1 LRENNLLVPS
11 MNPLVTISIPIF
23 KCEKFIIRC
32 LESVKNQ
39 TYKNL
44 EIILVNDCTTDD
56 SMNLIRNFMA
66 AHEDLNIKIIEL
78 KENSGLS
85 VVRNTGIK
93 AASGEYLFFLDSDD
107 EITPNCIQLLV
118 ENAKK
123 TDAQII
129 IAQNRWINTFDH
141 TTKDFGFPTIA
152 GKKYYDSNIEI
163 FSVYSK
169 GGFPSSSWNKL
180 FKRDFI
186 VDNEIYF
193 VPGLYA
199 QDELWFFHLLL
210 KTETLAI
217 IDDITYLYYLH
228 GESVIFN
235 RTKKNF
241 ENYITILEYFSKS
254 YNEQK
259 NPVLKAMIKSKIAL
273 FKEMVLVMQWKALK
287 DKEYLKTNI
296 SRMKKLTRL
305 NLSDYFSSK
314 FSLDVKKKNFF
325 HNIPSGLAVKLFIWR
340 FER

>member
-1 LRENNLLVPS
+1 

-44 EIILVNDCTTDD
+44 EIVLVNDCTPDD
-56 SMNLIRNFMA
+56 SMLLVKNFMDA
-66 AHEDLNIKIIEL
+66 NPDLTIKIIEHQ
-78 KENSGLS
+78 ENSGLS
-85 VVRNTGIK
+85 VVRNNGIK
-93 AASGEYLFFLDSDD
+93 ASTGKYLFFLDSDD
-107 EITPNCIQLLV
+107 EITTDCIELLV
-118 ENAKK
+118 KKAEK

-129 IAQNRWINTFDH
+129 IAQNRWINTFDN
-141 TTKDFGFPTIA
+141 TTKDFGFPTITE
-152 GKKYYDSNIEI
+152 KKYYDNNLEI

-186 VDNEIYF
+186 VDNQIYF
-193 VPGLYA
+193 VPGLFA

-210 KTETLAI
+210 KTDTLAI

-235 RTKKNF
+235 RKKKNF
-241 ENYITILEYFSKS
+241 ENYLTILEYLTKS
-254 YNEQK
+254 YKEEK
-259 NPVLKAMIKSKIAL
+259 NSELKMLIKNKIIL

-296 SRMKKLTRL
+296 LRMQKLVRL
-305 NLSDYFSSK
+305 NFSDYFSSK
-314 FSLDVKKKNFF
+314 YSSDVKKKNFF
-325 HNIPSGLAVKLFIWR
+325 HNIPAGLAVKLFIWR

>member
-1 LRENNLLVPS
+1 

-44 EIILVNDCTTDD
+44 EIVLVNDCTPDD
-56 SMNLIRNFMA
+56 SMLLVKNFMDA
-66 AHEDLNIKIIEL
+66 NLDLTINIIEHQ
-78 KENSGLS
+78 ENSGLS
-85 VVRNTGIK
+85 VVRNNGIK
-93 AASGEYLFFLDSDD
+93 ASTGKYLFFLDSDD
-107 EITPNCIQLLV
+107 EITTDCIELLV
-118 ENAKK
+118 KKAEK

-129 IAQNRWINTFDH
+129 IAQNRWINTFDN
-141 TTKDFGFPTIA
+141 TTKDFGFPTITE
-152 GKKYYDSNIEI
+152 KKYYDNNLEI

-180 FKRDFI
+180 FKKDFI
-186 VDNEIYF
+186 VDNQIYF
-193 VPGLYA
+193 VPGLFA

-210 KTETLAI
+210 KTDTLAI

-235 RTKKNF
+235 RKKKNF
-241 ENYITILEYFSKS
+241 ENYLTILEYLTKS
-254 YNEQK
+254 YKEEKKSELKMLIK
-259 NPVLKAMIKSKIAL
+259 NKIIL

-296 SRMKKLTRL
+296 SRMQKLVRL

-314 FSLDVKKKNFF
+314 YSLDVKKKNFF
-325 HNIPSGLAVKLFIWR
+325 HNIPADLAVKLFIWR

>member
-1 LRENNLLVPS
+1 

-44 EIILVNDCTTDD
+44 EIVLVNDCTPDD
-56 SMNLIRNFMA
+56 SMLLVKNFMDA
-66 AHEDLNIKIIEL
+66 NPDLTIKIIEHQ
-78 KENSGLS
+78 ENSGLS
-85 VVRNTGIK
+85 VVRNNGIK
-93 AASGEYLFFLDSDD
+93 ASTGKYLFFLDSDD
-107 EITPNCIQLLV
+107 EITTDCIELLV
-118 ENAKK
+118 EKAEK

-129 IAQNRWINTFDH
+129 IAQNRWINTFEN
-141 TTKDFGFPTIA
+141 TTKDFGFPTITE
-152 GKKYYDSNIEI
+152 KKYYDNNLEI

-186 VDNEIYF
+186 VDNQIYF
-193 VPGLYA
+193 VPGLFA

-210 KTETLAI
+210 KTDTLAI

-235 RTKKNF
+235 RKKKNF
-241 ENYITILEYFSKS
+241 ENYLTILEYLTKS
-254 YNEQK
+254 YKEEK
-259 NPVLKAMIKSKIAL
+259 NSELKTLIKNKIIL

-296 SRMKKLTRL
+296 LRMQKLVRL

-314 FSLDVKKKNFF
+314 YSLDVKKKNFF
-325 HNIPSGLAVKLFIWR
+325 HNIPAGLAVKLFIWR

>member
-1 LRENNLLVPS
+1 

-44 EIILVNDCTTDD
+44 EIVLVNDCTPDD
-56 SMNLIRNFMA
+56 SMLLVKNFMDA
-66 AHEDLNIKIIEL
+66 NPDLTIKIIEHQ
-78 KENSGLS
+78 ENSGLS
-85 VVRNTGIK
+85 VVRNNGIK
-93 AASGEYLFFLDSDD
+93 ASTGKYLFFLDSDD
-107 EITPNCIQLLV
+107 EITTDCIELLV
-118 ENAKK
+118 EKAEK

-129 IAQNRWINTFDH
+129 IAQNRWINTFEN
-141 TTKDFGFPTIA
+141 TTKDFGFPTITE
-152 GKKYYDSNIEI
+152 KKYYDNNLEI

-186 VDNEIYF
+186 VDNQIYF
-193 VPGLYA
+193 VPGLFA

-210 KTETLAI
+210 KTDTLAI

-235 RTKKNF
+235 RKKKNF
-241 ENYITILEYFSKS
+241 ENYLTILEYLTKS
-254 YNEQK
+254 YKEEK
-259 NPVLKAMIKSKIAL
+259 NSELKMLIKNKIIL

-296 SRMKKLTRL
+296 SRMQKLVRL

-314 FSLDVKKKNFF
+314 YSLDVKKKNFF
-325 HNIPSGLAVKLFIWR
+325 HNIPADLALKLFIWR

>member
-1 LRENNLLVPS
+1 
-11 MNPLVTISIPIF
+11 MNPLVTVSIPIF

-44 EIILVNDCTTDD
+44 EIILVNDFTPDN
-56 SMNLIRNFMA
+56 SMSLIRNFMEA
-66 AHEDLNIKIIEL
+66 NPDLNIKIIEH
-78 KENSGLS
+78 EVNSGLS
-85 VVRNTGIK
+85 VVRNNGIK
-93 AASGEYLFFLDSDD
+93 ASTGKYLFFLDSDD
-107 EITPNCIQLLV
+107 EITADCIHLLV
-118 ENAKK
+118 ENAQK

-129 IAQNRWINTFDH
+129 IGQNRWINTFDNS
-141 TTKDFGFPTIA
+141 TKDFGFPTIA
-152 GKKYYDSNIEI
+152 EKKYYDNNLEI

-193 VPGLYA
+193 VPGLFA

-210 KTETLAI
+210 KAETLAI

-235 RTKKNF
+235 RKKKNF
-241 ENYITILEYFSKS
+241 ENYLTILEYLTKS
-254 YNEQK
+254 YKEQE
-259 NPVLKAMIKSKIAL
+259 NRLLKPLIKSKIVL

-287 DKEYLKTNI
+287 EKEYLKI
-296 SRMKKLTRL
+296 K
-305 NLSDYFSSK
+305 YFK
-314 FSLDVKKKNFF
+314 NAETCEINFF
-325 HNIPSGLAVKLFIWR
+325 
-340 FER
+340 

>member
-1 LRENNLLVPS
+1 

-44 EIILVNDCTTDD
+44 EIVLVNDCTPDD
-56 SMNLIRNFMA
+56 SMLLVKNFMDA
-66 AHEDLNIKIIEL
+66 NPDLTIKIIEHQ
-78 KENSGLS
+78 ENSGLS
-85 VVRNTGIK
+85 VVRNNGIK
-93 AASGEYLFFLDSDD
+93 ASTGKYLFFLDSDD
-107 EITPNCIQLLV
+107 EITTDCIELLV
-118 ENAKK
+118 KKAEK

-129 IAQNRWINTFDH
+129 IAQNRWINTFDN
-141 TTKDFGFPTIA
+141 TTKDFGFPTITE
-152 GKKYYDSNIEI
+152 KKYYDNNLEI

-186 VDNEIYF
+186 VDNQIYF
-193 VPGLYA
+193 VPGLFA

-210 KTETLAI
+210 KTDTLAI

-235 RTKKNF
+235 RKKKNF
-241 ENYITILEYFSKS
+241 ENYLTILEYLTKS
-254 YNEQK
+254 YKEEK
-259 NPVLKAMIKSKIAL
+259 NSELKMLIKNKIIL

-296 SRMKKLTRL
+296 SRMQQLVRL
-305 NLSDYFSSK
+305 NLSDYLSSK
-314 FSLDVKKKNFF
+314 YSLDVKKKNFF
-325 HNIPSGLAVKLFIWR
+325 HNIPAGLAVKLFIWR